1 MRRTCR
7 IAETG
12 GSLSQEVS
20 RDHGGSDP
28 AVPRI
33 SGFEFQASIRANEG
47 KENPQKKQKGEAV
60 MKSCGK
66 ELTLAELGNISDKA
80 LESWQY
86 YGFDRSHG
94 WRAVELGD
102 CAVVVVDRSRNL
114 NDSFVCGE
122 ISDFI
127 EWLEEC
133 AEGRH

>member
-1 MRRTCR
+1 
-7 IAETG
+7 
-12 GSLSQEVS
+12 
-20 RDHGGSDP
+20 
-28 AVPRI
+28 
-33 SGFEFQASIRANEG
+33 
-47 KENPQKKQKGEAV
+47 
-60 MKSCGK
+60 MKFCGK